1 MARDQ
6 EKGRDRIKVDREE
19 PKELKITIHQQS
31 PGQGKESSIWS
42 WHEEFAMQ
50 WSETFITTKVKKNPK
65 K

>member
-6 EKGRDRIKVDREE
+6 EKGRDRIKVEREA
-19 PKELKITIHQQS
+19 PKELKITIRPQS
-31 PGQGKESSIWS
+31 PGQEKESSIWS